1 MQNLKDNF
9 ITYLRAVKNVSP
21 HTLRA
26 YGSDL
31 DQFLEYWQKRGA
43 GDLALADH
51 RFFRRYSSH
60 LQGLNYSRSTL
71 SRKLTSLRRFFN
83 YLEMEGVISTNLL
96 SSLSSPRKEKRLPI
110 FLKLEEMLQLLDS
123 PFYKTLLGCRDRA
136 LLEVLYATGM
146 RVGELVGLDLS
157 HLDLQRKEIRVMTK
171 GRRERI
177 LFLNQRAVQALKD
190 YLSTSRREL
199 MRREGTGAR
208 STEALF
214 LNRNGSRLS
223 ARGVRYM
230 VAKYVRRIHLIKKVS
245 PHSIRHSFAT
255 HLLEAGADIRAVQ
268 ELLGHI
274 DLSTTQIYTHVGIKR
289 LKKIY
294 QMAHPRS

>member
-43 GDLALADH
+43 GDLAVANH
-51 RFFRRYSSH
+51 RFFRRYLSH

-83 YLEMEGVISTNLL
+83 YLEMEGVVSTNFL

-110 FLKLEEMLQLLDS
+110 FLKLEEMLKLLDS

-157 HLDLQRKEIRVMTK
+157 HLDLDRKEIRIMAK

-177 LFLNQRAVQALKD
+177 VFLNQRAVQALKD

-199 MRREGTGAR
+199 MRKEAMGDRVI
-208 STEALF
+208 EALF

-223 ARGVRYM
+223 SRGVRYV

-289 LKKIY
+289 LRKIY